1 MSGSIAYAMKPS
13 ILILAASLL
22 LTSTGPGSAEIL
34 EEGVGIVYG
43 TDHAFSL
50 KAPKGWV
57 LDNES
62 GVDQGV
68 HAAFYPK
75 GGTWAE
81 STIIA
86 YARARPKTDKIAS
99 ADDAAKAVVADFHA
113 NGSPDY
119 KARRVKTLKTDSGH
133 EAVIYHFSG
142 DEFGNS
148 EAVAYF
154 VEEKT
159 INFVVINSRD
169 AKVFADSLEAFE
181 ALAKSYRFMG
191 DKPLKDGSAE
201 PEGKPIPKKEV

>member
-1 MSGSIAYAMKPS
+1 MKPS
-13 ILILAASLL
+13 ILVLAASLL
-22 LTSTGPGSAEIL
+22 LASTGSGLAEIL
-34 EEGVGIVYG
+34 DEGVGIVYG
-43 TDHAFSL
+43 ADHAFSL

-86 YARARPKTDKIAS
+86 YARARPKTEKIAT

-113 NGSPDY
+113 NGSPGY
-119 KARRVKTLKTDSGH
+119 KAKRVKTFKADSGR

-159 INFVVINSRD
+159 VNFVVINSRD
-169 AKVFADSLEAFE
+169 AKVFADSLEAFD

-191 DKPLKDGSAE
+191 DEPLEADTSEPAKESKP
-201 PEGKPIPKKEV
+201 KEKE